1 MSRPDAAT
9 VSRAFQSRE
18 HDVKKLAMFCCLL
31 PLAMGQ
37 VAWPQEDAAIRAEGL
52 RWAEYYQAEDL
63 DGLMTLYVDDVVVAL
78 HGQPALFGKESVR
91 EYFAARLGTAD
102 TTFEL
107 NYEVVEV
114 HGDIAY
120 IISQYWLRAVN
131 KESGDLFKDAGRSM
145 LVYKKGEDGRWR
157 IAADLD
163 QATPDVGWPSPSGL
177 N

>member
-1 MSRPDAAT
+1 M
-9 VSRAFQSRE
+9 
-18 HDVKKLAMFCCLL
+18 KKLVVFGCLVL
-31 PLAMGQ
+31 LASGQ
-37 VAWPQEDAAIRAEGL
+37 GAWSEDGASIRAEGA

-63 DGLMTLYVDDVVVAL
+63 EALMTLYEDDVVVAL
-78 HGQPALFGKESVR
+78 HGQPALFGKEAVR
-91 EYFAARLGTAD
+91 EYFAARLGKAE

-145 LVYKKGEDGRWR
+145 LIYKRSEDGRWR

-163 QATPDVGWPSPSGL
+163 QATPDVGWPSPGGL